1 MNKLVYIDALTEALF
16 GTASTSRAS
25 LIRERSSDAA
35 SPLFPRAVQSFA
47 FFAAGVG
54 QTLV

>member
-1 MNKLVYIDALTEALF
+1 MRILCLNQFSKALF

-25 LIRERSSDAA
+25 LIRERRSDAA
-35 SPLFPRAVQSFA
+35 SPLFPRAVQNFA

-54 QTLV
+54 QTRV